1 MSCRFPRPVRARR
14 LSAALAAC
22 IAVPAAI
29 LTGCGGSSGDS
40 SVDVGPATAVPA
52 NASLYL
58 DGTVK
63 PTGQAQTNA
72 TAALSKVLDSPDPG
86 GKIVSLIERES
97 KSQGHPVDYQQDVAP
112 WLGEKAG
119 FFFTDLTDN
128 AQKGAAVIETT
139 NSAAALAFA
148 RKASGATATN
158 PAPQT
163 YNGASYQSDPTD
175 QGNVFGTVGDFL
187 VVGDLEGFKAAV
199 DAQKGDSLGDDGDF
213 TDALDQLPSD
223 RLGTFYTVP
232 KTLIDA
238 LGPQI
243 DQQSKAAIEKSAGE
257 SLDKPVSGALTA
269 SGNSFDLQFIG
280 GDNSVDTPESS
291 LIGDVPAQ
299 SWLALGLGNLGDSAK
314 RTLEQ
319 LKDSGIPNLEQGLA
333 QVEQA
338 TGASVDQLTN
348 ALGNAVL
355 YVQGTKEKNLRGG
368 LVIQTKDPDLTGRLL
383 SQLQTLVQLGS
394 QGGVKPL
401 QLGGGGTGFQIF
413 DPTQAPQPI
422 EFAQQGDKFVIGYGA
437 NSAAQSLAPAQKL
450 SDSPTFSAAKGQ
462 VSDLGTDFFLDLPV
476 GLPARGVPGR
486 QVRPGICPGEALHRC
501 TQLSGDRLRR
511 QGRSGRAQGRR
522 RPQVGLSP
530 WRSPSAST

>member
-1 MSCRFPRPVRARR
+1 M
-14 LSAALAAC
+14 LA
-22 IAVPAAI
+22 
-29 LTGCGGSSGDS
+29 GCGGGGSDS

-52 NASLYL
+52 NASLYF

-63 PTGQAQTNA
+63 PTGQAQTDA
-72 TAALSKVLDSPDPG
+72 KAALGKVLDTPDPG
-86 GKIVSLIERES
+86 GKIVSLIEQGS
-97 KSQGHPVDYQQDVAP
+97 KSEGHPIDYQQDVAP
-112 WLGEKAG
+112 WLGDQAG

-139 NSAAALAFA
+139 NPDAALAFA

-158 PAPQT
+158 PAPQN

-187 VVGDLEGFKAAV
+187 VAGDLDGFKAAV
-199 DAQKGDSLGDDGDF
+199 DAEQGDSLGDESDF
-213 TDALDQLPSD
+213 KDSLDQLPND

-238 LGPQI
+238 LGPGQI
-243 DQQSKAAIEKSAGE
+243 DQQTQAAIEKSAGE

-269 SGNSFDLQFIG
+269 SANSFDVQFIG
-280 GDNSVDTPESS
+280 GENGVNTPESS
-291 LIGDVPAQ
+291 LVGDVPAQ

-319 LKDSGIPNLEQGLA
+319 LKDSGIPNFEQVLA

-338 TGASVDQLTN
+338 TGASIDQLTN
-348 ALGNAVL
+348 ALGDAVL
-355 YVQGTKEKNLRGG
+355 YVQGTSKKNLNGA

-437 NSAAQSLAPAQKL
+437 GSAAQSLAPTQKL
-450 SDSPTFSAAKGQ
+450 SGSPTFLAAKGQ
-462 VSDLGTDFFLDLPV
+462 VSDLGTDFFLDLPKVFRLAESSGAKSDPGFVQAKPYIDALSYLVTGSGAKGDQAELKAVV
-476 GLPARGVPGR
+476 GLK
-486 QVRPGICPGEALHRC
+486 
-501 TQLSGDRLRR
+501 
-511 QGRSGRAQGRR
+511 
-522 RPQVGLSP
+522 
-530 WRSPSAST
+530 

>member
-1 MSCRFPRPVRARR
+1 M
-14 LSAALAAC
+14 LA
-22 IAVPAAI
+22 
-29 LTGCGGSSGDS
+29 GCGGGGSDS

-52 NASLYL
+52 NASLYF

-63 PTGQAQTNA
+63 PTGQAQTDA
-72 TAALSKVLDSPDPG
+72 KAALGKVLDTPDPG
-86 GKIVSLIERES
+86 GTIVSLIEQGS
-97 KSQGHPVDYQQDVAP
+97 KSEGHPIDYQRDVAP
-112 WLGEKAG
+112 WLGDQAG
-119 FFFTDLTDN
+119 FFFTDLTNN

-139 NSAAALAFA
+139 NPEAALAFA

-158 PAPQT
+158 PAPQN
-163 YNGASYQSDPTD
+163 YNGASYQIDPTD

-187 VVGDLEGFKAAV
+187 VAGDLDGFKAAV
-199 DAQKGDSLGDDGDF
+199 DAERGDSLGDESDF
-213 TDALDQLPSD
+213 KDSLAQLPSD

-232 KTLIDA
+232 KTLIDS
-238 LGPQI
+238 LGPGQI
-243 DQQSKAAIEKSAGE
+243 NQQTRAAIEKSAGE

-269 SGNSFDLQFIG
+269 SANSFDVQFIG
-280 GDNSVDTPESS
+280 GENGVNTPESS
-291 LIGDVPAQ
+291 LVGDVPAQ

-319 LKDSGIPNLEQGLA
+319 LKDSGIPNFEQALA

-338 TGASVDQLTN
+338 TGASIDQLTN
-348 ALGNAVL
+348 ALGDAVL
-355 YVQGTKEKNLRGG
+355 YVQGTSKKNLNGA

-437 NSAAQSLAPAQKL
+437 GSAAQSLAPTQKL
-450 SDSPTFSAAKGQ
+450 SGSPTFLAAKGQ
-462 VSDLGTDFFLDLPV
+462 VSDLGTDFFLDLPKVFRLAESSGAKSDPGFIQAKPYIDALSYLVTGSGAKGDQAELKAVV
-476 GLPARGVPGR
+476 GLK
-486 QVRPGICPGEALHRC
+486 
-501 TQLSGDRLRR
+501 
-511 QGRSGRAQGRR
+511 
-522 RPQVGLSP
+522 
-530 WRSPSAST
+530 

>member
-1 MSCRFPRPVRARR
+1 M
-14 LSAALAAC
+14 
-22 IAVPAAI
+22 
-29 LTGCGGSSGDS
+29 TSSG
-40 SVDVGPATAVPA
+40 DVGPATAAPA

-72 TAALSKVLDSPDPG
+72 PRPRSARFSTPDPG
-86 GKIVSLIERES
+86 GKDRLPDRAGVEVPR
-97 KSQGHPVDYQQDVAP
+97 HPVNYQQDVAP

-163 YNGASYQSDPTD
+163 YNGAGYQSDPTD
-175 QGNVFGTVGDFL
+175 QGNVFGAVGDFL

-199 DAQKGDSLGDDGDF
+199 DAQKGDSLGDDSDF
-213 TDALDQLPSD
+213 KDALDQLPSD

-243 DQQSKAAIEKSAGE
+243 DQQSKAAIEKSAGA

-269 SGNSFDLQFIG
+269 SANSFDLQFIG

-319 LKDSGIPNLEQGLA
+319 LKESGIPNLEQGIA

-348 ALGNAVL
+348 ALGDAAL
-355 YVQGTKEKNLRGG
+355 YVQGTKEKSLRGASY
-368 LVIQTKDPDLTGRLL
+368 PDEGPRPHRPPAEPAADAGPARKPGRREAA
-383 SQLQTLVQLGS
+383 SARWRRH
-394 QGGVKPL
+394 
-401 QLGGGGTGFQIF
+401 GFQIF
-413 DPTQAPQPI
+413 DPTGP
-422 EFAQQGDKFVIGYGA
+422 
-437 NSAAQSLAPAQKL
+437 AA
-450 SDSPTFSAAKGQ
+450 D
-462 VSDLGTDFFLDLPV
+462 
-476 GLPARGVPGR
+476 
-486 QVRPGICPGEALHRC
+486 
-501 TQLSGDRLRR
+501 
-511 QGRSGRAQGRR
+511 
-522 RPQVGLSP
+522 
-530 WRSPSAST
+530 

>member
-1 MSCRFPRPVRARR
+1 M
-14 LSAALAAC
+14 LA
-22 IAVPAAI
+22 
-29 LTGCGGSSGDS
+29 GCGGGSSDS

-52 NASLYL
+52 NASLYF

-63 PTGQAQTNA
+63 PTGQAQTDA
-72 TAALSKVLDSPDPG
+72 KAALGKVLDTPDPG
-86 GKIVSLIERES
+86 GKIVSLIEQGS
-97 KSQGHPVDYQQDVAP
+97 KSEGHPIDYQRDVAP
-112 WLGEKAG
+112 WLGDQAG
-119 FFFTDLTDN
+119 FFFTDLTNN

-139 NSAAALAFA
+139 NPEAALAFA

-158 PAPQT
+158 PAPQN
-163 YNGASYQSDPTD
+163 YNGASYQIDPTD

-187 VVGDLEGFKAAV
+187 VAGDLDGFKAAV
-199 DAQKGDSLGDDGDF
+199 DAERGDSLGDESDF
-213 TDALDQLPSD
+213 KDSLAQLPSD

-232 KTLIDA
+232 KTLIDS
-238 LGPQI
+238 LGPGQI
-243 DQQSKAAIEKSAGE
+243 NQQTRAAIEKSAGE

-269 SGNSFDLQFIG
+269 SANSFDVQFIG
-280 GDNSVDTPESS
+280 GENGVNTPESS
-291 LIGDVPAQ
+291 LVGDIPAQ

-319 LKDSGIPNLEQGLA
+319 LKDSGIPNFEQVLA

-338 TGASVDQLTN
+338 TGASIDQLTN
-348 ALGNAVL
+348 ALGDAVL
-355 YVQGTKEKNLRGG
+355 YVQGTSKKNLNGA

-437 NSAAQSLAPAQKL
+437 GSAAQSLAPTQKL
-450 SDSPTFSAAKGQ
+450 SGSPTFLAAKGQ
-462 VSDLGTDFFLDLPV
+462 VSDLGTDFFLDLPKVFRLAESSGAKSDPGFVQAKPYIDALSYLVTGSGAKGDQAELKAVV
-476 GLPARGVPGR
+476 GLK
-486 QVRPGICPGEALHRC
+486 
-501 TQLSGDRLRR
+501 
-511 QGRSGRAQGRR
+511 
-522 RPQVGLSP
+522 
-530 WRSPSAST
+530 

>member
-1 MSCRFPRPVRARR
+1 M
-14 LSAALAAC
+14 LA
-22 IAVPAAI
+22 
-29 LTGCGGSSGDS
+29 GCGGGGSDS

-52 NASLYL
+52 NASLYF

-63 PTGQAQTNA
+63 PTGQAQTDA
-72 TAALSKVLDSPDPG
+72 KAALGKVLDTPDPG
-86 GKIVSLIERES
+86 GKIVSLIEQGS
-97 KSQGHPVDYQQDVAP
+97 KSEGHPIDYQRDVAP
-112 WLGEKAG
+112 WLGDQAG

-139 NSAAALAFA
+139 NPDAALAFA

-158 PAPQT
+158 PAPQN

-187 VVGDLEGFKAAV
+187 VAGDLDGFKAAV
-199 DAQKGDSLGDDGDF
+199 DAEQGDSLGDESDF
-213 TDALDQLPSD
+213 QDSLDQLPSD

-238 LGPQI
+238 LGPGQI
-243 DQQSKAAIEKSAGE
+243 DQQTQAAIEKSAGE

-269 SGNSFDLQFIG
+269 SANSFDVQFIG
-280 GDNSVDTPESS
+280 GENGVNTPESS
-291 LIGDVPAQ
+291 LVGDVPAQ

-319 LKDSGIPNLEQGLA
+319 LKDSGIPNFEQVLA

-338 TGASVDQLTN
+338 TGASIDQLTN
-348 ALGNAVL
+348 ALGDAVL
-355 YVQGTKEKNLRGG
+355 YVQGTSKKNLNGA

-437 NSAAQSLAPAQKL
+437 GSAAQSLAPTQKL
-450 SDSPTFSAAKGQ
+450 SGSPTFLAAKGQ
-462 VSDLGTDFFLDLPV
+462 VSDLGTDFFLDLPKVFRLAESSGAKSDPGFVQAKPYIDALSYLVTGSGANGDQAELKAVV
-476 GLPARGVPGR
+476 GLK
-486 QVRPGICPGEALHRC
+486 
-501 TQLSGDRLRR
+501 
-511 QGRSGRAQGRR
+511 
-522 RPQVGLSP
+522 
-530 WRSPSAST
+530 

>member
-1 MSCRFPRPVRARR
+1 M
-14 LSAALAAC
+14 LA
-22 IAVPAAI
+22 
-29 LTGCGGSSGDS
+29 GCGGGGSDS

-52 NASLYL
+52 NASLYF

-63 PTGQAQTNA
+63 PTGQAQTDA
-72 TAALSKVLDSPDPG
+72 KAALGKVLDTPDPG
-86 GKIVSLIERES
+86 GKIVSLIEQGS
-97 KSQGHPVDYQQDVAP
+97 KSEGHPIDYQQDVAP
-112 WLGEKAG
+112 WLGDQAG

-139 NSAAALAFA
+139 NSEAALAFA

-158 PAPQT
+158 PAPQN

-187 VVGDLEGFKAAV
+187 VAGDLDGFKAAV
-199 DAQKGDSLGDDGDF
+199 DAEQGDSLGDESDF
-213 TDALDQLPSD
+213 KDSLDQLPSD

-238 LGPQI
+238 LGPGQI
-243 DQQSKAAIEKSAGE
+243 DQQTQAAIEKSAGE

-269 SGNSFDLQFIG
+269 SANSFDVQFIG
-280 GDNSVDTPESS
+280 GENGVNTPESS
-291 LIGDVPAQ
+291 LVGDVPAE

-319 LKDSGIPNLEQGLA
+319 LKDSGIPNFEQVLA

-338 TGASVDQLTN
+338 TGASIDQLTN
-348 ALGNAVL
+348 ALGDAVL
-355 YVQGTKEKNLRGG
+355 YVQGTSKKNLNGA

-437 NSAAQSLAPAQKL
+437 GSAAQSLAPTQKL
-450 SDSPTFSAAKGQ
+450 SGSPTFLAAKGQ
-462 VSDLGTDFFLDLPV
+462 VSDLGTDFFLDLPKVFRLAESSGAKSDPGFVQAKPYIDALSYLVTGSGAKGDQAELKAVV
-476 GLPARGVPGR
+476 GLK
-486 QVRPGICPGEALHRC
+486 
-501 TQLSGDRLRR
+501 
-511 QGRSGRAQGRR
+511 
-522 RPQVGLSP
+522 
-530 WRSPSAST
+530 